1 MPDADAMRTP
11 DLGIVGLSHIVIEA
25 SDPDRSAAFYSDVLG
40 FETAPGPAWP
50 QCGTAVTLAAGRGQ
64 NLILAAA
71 SKLPD
76 LHETGVH
83 QAFGLSHGA
92 REKAALRLK
101 AQGVEIETYGEDP
114 PDETTGGFYFFDPDG
129 NRIQL
134 VALPDTEDDAP
145 PTLHHTAVQVA
156 DILWAEQFYTEILG
170 LVPVHRVGWNTADYA
185 RAQAWADGKE
195 DMAPGTRRLDK
206 RYSSMVNARVMP
218 RVNPQVY
225 FACGDQRLGVFLA
238 NSHFQESPEDACRG
252 TPRIAFRVDPPSLE
266 RAQGRLTEASW
277 RFEGP
282 VVHEPGAPVSDSI
295 YIRDPGGNF
304 IELAT
309 AGGAH
314 S

>member
-1 MPDADAMRTP
+1 MPDAGAQKFP
-11 DLGIVGLSHIVIEA
+11 DLGILGLSHIVIEA
-25 SDPDRSAAFYSDVLG
+25 SDPMKSAAFYNDVLG
-40 FETAPGPAWP
+40 LETVPGPQWP
-50 QCGTAVTLAAGRGQ
+50 QCGAAVTLAAGRGQ

-71 SKLPD
+71 SDLPD

-92 REKAALRLK
+92 RERAASRLE
-101 AQGVEIETYGEDP
+101 ALGVKVETYGEDP

-134 VALPDTEDDAP
+134 VAMAGFKDHAP
-145 PTLHHTAVQVA
+145 PALHHSAVQVA

-170 LVPVHRVGWNTADYA
+170 LVAVHRVGWKTADYA

-206 RYSSMVNARVMP
+206 RYTSMVENRVVA

-225 FACGDQRLGVFLA
+225 FACGDGRLGVFLA
-238 NSHFQESPEDACRG
+238 NQHMQESPEDACLG
-252 TPRIAFRVDPPSLE
+252 TPRVALRVGPGAIE
-266 RAQGRLTEASW
+266 RAQGRLSEVNW

-282 VVHEPGAPVSDSI
+282 VFHEPGLAVSASI
-295 YIRDPGGNF
+295 YLRDPGGNF

-314 S
+314 P